1 MNWAHLHLA
10 VNHIPVLGTL
20 LVFVLLCTAMLR
32 RSDELKKV
40 CLWAFV
46 VLAVVAVVIKY
57 SGDFA
62 YEAVAKS
69 EWIETSI
76 VSAHDEAAN
85 LATTGMFVV
94 GLLAGLGLFLMR
106 KVRSVPRWLMG
117 TLFVTAFATFLLM
130 ARAANFGGRIRHTEI
145 RPQPATEDRTKP

>member
-20 LVFVLLCTAMLR
+20 LVFVLLCAAMLR
-32 RSDELKKV
+32 QSDELKKV

-46 VLAVVAVVIKY
+46 VLTVVAVAIKY

-69 EWIETSI
+69 EWIEKSI
-76 VSAHDEAAN
+76 VSAHEEAADQ
-85 LATTGMFVV
+85 ATTAMFVV
-94 GLLAGLGLFLMR
+94 GLVAAAGLFLMR

-145 RPQPATEDRTKP
+145 RPRPPTEDGTKP

>member
-20 LVFVLLCTAMLR
+20 LVFVLLCVAILR

-40 CLWAFV
+40 CLWGFAALMIV
-46 VLAVVAVVIKY
+46 SIPIKFT
-57 SGDFA
+57 GDFA

-69 EWIETSI
+69 EWIEASI
-76 VSAHDEAAN
+76 VSAHEEAAN
-85 LATTGMFVV
+85 QATTGMFVV

-117 TLFVTAFATFLLM
+117 TLFVTTFATFLLM

-145 RPQPATEDRTKP
+145 RPRPPIEDGTKP

>member
-20 LVFVLLCTAMLR
+20 LVFVLLCAAMLR
-32 RSDELKKV
+32 RSDELKQV

-46 VLAVVAVVIKY
+46 VLAVVAVAIKY
-57 SGDFA
+57 TGDFA
-62 YEAVAKS
+62 YEAVANS
-69 EWIETSI
+69 EWIEKSI
-76 VSAHDEAAN
+76 VSAHEEAAD

-94 GLLAGLGLFLMR
+94 GLLAALGLFLMR
-106 KVRSVPRWLMG
+106 KVRSVPRWLMA

-145 RPQPATEDRTKP
+145 RRQPPIEDPTKP